1 MCIQSVCDLDFP
13 LVEPRLLSGTKIL
26 GRFQS
31 GFVCGMNLNA
41 TLSVCL
47 LPFVSVH
54 SKTCKCKEWAVE
66 LQLTS

>member
-1 MCIQSVCDLDFP
+1 MYGQSVILIFP
-13 LVEPRLLSGTKIL
+13 LVKHRLLSGTKIL

-31 GFVCGMNLNA
+31 DFVCGINLNA

-47 LPFVSVH
+47 LASVIVH
-54 SKTCKCKEWAVE
+54 SKTCKCEEWAVE